1 VMSTTIETFMWKKY
15 RSIKL
20 RLLVLLFGWIPFG
33 LILGAALPAMFG
45 SYVPSYALGLAYLLV
60 LAYTFL
66 QYALYPCPNCGASY
80 RAKQLFRQECP
91 RCAVPINR

>member
-1 VMSTTIETFMWKKY
+1 MWGKY
-15 RSIKL
+15 RGIKL
-20 RLLVLLFGWIPFG
+20 RLLVLLVGWIPFG

-45 SYVPSYALGLAYLLV
+45 SYVPSYALGVVYLLS

-80 RAKQLFRQECP
+80 RAKQLYQQKCP
-91 RCAVPINR
+91 RCGVPINR